1 MSTTVTA
8 PKVATFE
15 RLMSLDIVRGITIW
29 FMIIVNNSGR
39 AAYAPLHHA
48 QWNGWT
54 PTDLVFPSFLFLV
67 GTSIEF
73 ALGRRMEQGAARLP
87 LAIGALRRA
96 AILFVLGLVVNGF
109 PHFHPGT
116 QRIYGVLQ
124 RIALCYL
131 IASLVYLWRRDVR
144 TEVTIIVLA
153 IVGYWVL
160 MRFVPV
166 PGAGLPG
173 RDIPLLDPDQNL
185 VAWLDR
191 HLLPGRL
198 YEGVRDPE
206 GLLSCLPALGTTFL
220 GMLTGKWLRSGRTR
234 THICIGL
241 LAGAVLLITAGQ
253 LWNLSFPIN
262 KKLWTSSY
270 VLFAAGCTL
279 LLFAACYW
287 LADVKRW
294 QGGWTVPWRVF
305 GTNAIFA
312 YMLSELLPEGLGS
325 IHLASG
331 ASVLTWID
339 AHSFHHISPP
349 PVAALAFSLA
359 ITLVCWL
366 ATYLLWK
373 KKIFL
378 KI

>member
-1 MSTTVTA
+1 
-8 PKVATFE
+8 
-15 RLMSLDIVRGITIW
+15 
-29 FMIIVNNSGR
+29 MIIVNNSGR

-48 QWNGWT
+48 EWNGWR

-73 ALGRRMEQGAARLP
+73 ALGRKLEQGASKLP
-87 LAIGALRRA
+87 LAMGTLRRA
-96 AILFVLGLVVNGF
+96 AILFIFGLIVDGF
-109 PHFHPGT
+109 PHLHPGT
-116 QRIYGVLQ
+116 QRIYSVPQ
-124 RIALCYL
+124 RIPLCYL
-131 IASLVYLWRRDVR
+131 IASLLYFWRRDIR
-144 TEVTIIVLA
+144 TQVVITVLA
-153 IVGYWVL
+153 LVGYWAL
-160 MRFVPV
+160 MCFVSV

-185 VAWLDR
+185 VAWVDR

-198 YEGVRDPE
+198 FEGVRDPE
-206 GLLSCLPALGTTFL
+206 GLLSSLPALATTSL

-234 THICIGL
+234 SQIG
-241 LAGAVLLITAGQ
+241 AGMLIGAAILIAAGQ

-262 KKLWTSSY
+262 RKLWTSSY

-287 LADVKRW
+287 LADLKRW

-305 GTNAIFA
+305 GANAIFA
-312 YMLSELLPEGLGS
+312 YMLSELLPEGMAS
-325 IHLASG
+325 IHVAGG
-331 ASVLTWID
+331 ASLLTWID
-339 AHSFHHISPP
+339 AHSFRYISPP
-349 PVAALAFSLA
+349 AVAALLFSLA
-359 ITLVCWL
+359 VALVCWL
-366 ATYLLWK
+366 ATYILWK